1 MQRVIR
7 GKCSDW
13 VLVKLGVPQGT
24 ILGLILFIICI
35 NDISTDLKSTDK
47 IYADDTKIY
56 RTISSPDVDIPALQC
71 DLDRLGIW
79 ANKWQMHKKIIATIS
94 YQAFYN
100 RALAGINSLFTKQCP
115 LRNLRDGLKLY
126 VQRPRSDFLR
136 SSFSH
141 RTSLLWNNL
150 PMYLKSKP
158 NVVSFKSALKA
169 KSDILDKITFD
180 GLQGINKDIV
190 NYIY

>member
-1 MQRVIR
+1 MEISLPFFVEY
-7 GKCSDW
+7 
-13 VLVKLGVPQGT
+13 L
-24 ILGLILFIICI
+24 LIL
-35 NDISTDLKSTDK
+35 TD
-47 IYADDTKIY
+47 
-56 RTISSPDVDIPALQC
+56 PGLQRSGTLLHWFVVVVLPILE
-71 DLDRLGIW
+71 DL
-79 ANKWQMHKKIIATIS
+79 IATIS

-100 RALAGINSLFTKQCP
+100 KAPAVINSLFTKQSP
-115 LRNLRDGLKLY
+115 LRNHRDGLKLY

-141 RTSLLWNNL
+141 RASLLWNDL